1 MNILNIEHVSKVF
14 GEKVVLDDVSYG
26 VHQGDKIG
34 IIGINGTGKST
45 ILKIIGGLE
54 EPDEGQVITQ
64 NGLRI
69 TYLPQ
74 MPEFP
79 QGASVLDYV
88 AEGKWQK
95 DWSTE
100 SEARNVLNKLGITDH
115 EEKIDHLSGGQ
126 KKRVALARTLVN
138 PCDVL
143 LPVSLSAAPVLQIFP
158 LPLPSHQPHALP
170 PAASLQ
176 RYLFPVSEGLSQN
189 PCRRIRGCSLQNPEV
204 LPHFP
209 CMDSLLHPVLSP
221 SPDGYKRPH
230 CHHLSKA

>member
-1 MNILNIEHVSKVF
+1 MNILNIEHISKVF
-14 GEKVVLDDVSYG
+14 GEKVVLNDVSYG
-26 VHQGDKIG
+26 IHQGDKIG

-45 ILKIIGGLE
+45 ILKIIAGLE

-79 QGASVLDYV
+79 QGSTILDYV

-126 KKRVALARTLVN
+126 KKRVALARTLCHKKPLLVLDDPFSALDKSTEREVFSN
-138 PCDVL
+138 VRAMTRDSIVL
-143 LPVSLSAAPVLQIFP
+143 LLSHRL
-158 LPLPSHQPHALP
+158 
-170 PAASLQ
+170 
-176 RYLFPVSEGLSQN
+176 YLFPQMDQIIWMDEGKTVVGTHEEL
-189 PCRRIRGCSLQNPEV
+189 LQKVPAYTALFTTQEGE
-204 LPHFP
+204 
-209 CMDSLLHPVLSP
+209 DSHE
-221 SPDGYKRPH
+221 
-230 CHHLSKA
+230 A

>member
-1 MNILNIEHVSKVF
+1 MGLSGLTEPGNLRS
-14 GEKVVLDDVSYG
+14 
-26 VHQGDKIG
+26 
-34 IIGINGTGKST
+34 
-45 ILKIIGGLE
+45 LKIIGGLE

-79 QGASVLDYV
+79 QGASILDYV

-126 KKRVALARTLVN
+126 KKRVALARTSGE
-138 PCDVL
+138 
-143 LPVSLSAAPVLQIFP
+143 SL
-158 LPLPSHQPHALP
+158 
-170 PAASLQ
+170 
-176 RYLFPVSEGLSQN
+176 
-189 PCRRIRGCSLQNPEV
+189 
-204 LPHFP
+204 
-209 CMDSLLHPVLSP
+209 
-221 SPDGYKRPH
+221 
-230 CHHLSKA
+230 